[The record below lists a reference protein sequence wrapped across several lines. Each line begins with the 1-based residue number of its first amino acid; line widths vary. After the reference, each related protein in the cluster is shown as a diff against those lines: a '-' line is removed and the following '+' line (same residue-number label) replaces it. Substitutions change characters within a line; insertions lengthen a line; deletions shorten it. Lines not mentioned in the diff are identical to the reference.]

1 MKAEVMFF
9 RLLLHSSLAYFFI
22 PILCS
27 NLASAQAIQICND
40 RRAFY
45 TKFLG
50 DDTSVFITQ
59 RLFERTPGLYSMSAA
74 DSNGNEI
81 DCKTASFRFILM
93 RKNEILYASSFDTV
107 TLTTL
112 DTLREN
118 IKKYGAIQGDIL
130 IFTDIKI
137 KHPYTPRYCYHDGL
151 PMLKVIDNQKTY
163 PRRMYMNVKKYLERN
178 SRREKNKNE

>member
-1 MKAEVMFF
+1 MKVEAMFF
-9 RLLLHSSLAYFFI
+9 QLLLKSSLGYFLI
-22 PILCS
+22 AMLDS
-27 NLASAQAIQICND
+27 NLAIAQRVQLCND
-40 RRAFY
+40 NRPFY

-59 RLFERTPGLYSMSAA
+59 KLFERTSGLYSMSAA

-81 DCKTASFRFILM
+81 DCKTISFRFILM
-93 RKNEILYASSFDTV
+93 RKNEVLYACRYDTV

-118 IKKYGAIQGDIL
+118 IKKYGVTQGDIL

-137 KHPYTPRYCYHDGL
+137 KHPFTRYCYHDGL
-151 PMLKVIDNQKTY
+151 PMLKVIDNYKTY
-163 PRRMYMNVKKYLERN
+163 PRRMYMDVDKYLKRN
-178 SRREKNKNE
+178 NKRKKEKG